1 MSAYHDN
8 IPKAS
13 FVSPVLSQLMKKAN
27 IPVGA
32 TVPNITWESA
42 HALRVS
48 LSEYIIHTAKMM
60 SSQVADLQGV
70 LRPFVHPERWNEL
83 AIVTKALK
91 NDIEEAS
98 KTAETVGSLLWDR
111 TGAVLET
118 ELSIYTRC
126 THICSDTTMKSQSL
140 FLPALLTISS
150 SVTEAL
156 VNQAKYQT
164 GEAYAQALNEGRVT
178 LNRVTQP
185 FTTQDADAIANN
197 VGITPIN
204 QVQVL

>member
-1 MSAYHDN
+1 MSNYTQ
-8 IPKAS
+8 IPKAN
-13 FVSPVLSQLMKKAN
+13 FVSPVLSQLMQKAN

-42 HALRVS
+42 HSLRVS
-48 LSEYIIHTAKMM
+48 LSEYIIHTANMM
-60 SSQVADLQGV
+60 SSQVADLQGP

-91 NDIEEAS
+91 NDIEEAA
-98 KTAETVGSLLWDR
+98 KTAETIGNMLWGR

-118 ELSIYTRC
+118 DLTIYTNC
-126 THICSDTTMKSQSL
+126 TSIASDTTMKSQSL
-140 FLPALLTISS
+140 FLPALLTISG

-156 VNQAKYQT
+156 SNKNKYQT
-164 GEAYAQALNEGRVT
+164 PEAYTEALNSGLVT
-178 LNRVTQP
+178 FNRVTQP
-185 FTTQDADAIANN
+185 FTSQDADALAGN
-197 VGITPIN
+197 VGIAPIN